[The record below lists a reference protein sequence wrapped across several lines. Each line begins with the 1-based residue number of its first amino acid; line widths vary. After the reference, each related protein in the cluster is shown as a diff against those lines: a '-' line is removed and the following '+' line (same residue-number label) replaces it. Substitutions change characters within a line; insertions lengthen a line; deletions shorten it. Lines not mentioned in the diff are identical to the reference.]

1 MMKNKIKSKKHMK
14 LEKTG
19 ENRGRKKQNL
29 PKEKIASI
37 MEEVENEMKSDKY
50 TKIINLNEENESITI
65 FNKIDDL
72 PDLPINKEIKKMT
85 MNYINGIRNTNN
97 NEKQNEKIKLKLD
110 IINSSHFI
118 KNLNKIISHLNMNE
132 NELAIFTIILD
143 KVEWKSDKKFDQWEH
158 FYNLGILTL
167 QKIFNRFQDFQNE
180 KYISWKENIKKDIN
194 DDIFNGIGLRE
205 MNSRNKELRNQREY
219 SYIDYNEIVDTIID
233 NAHLYKK
240 RKKE

>member
-14 LEKTG
+14 IDKKE

-29 PKEKIASI
+29 PKEKIAAI

-50 TKIINLNEENESITI
+50 TKIINLNEENESITL
-65 FNKIDDL
+65 FNEIDDL
-72 PDLPINKEIKKMT
+72 PDLPRNEEISKMT
-85 MNYINGIRNTNN
+85 MNYINGIRNLIK
-97 NEKQNEKIKLKLD
+97 EKQNEKTKEKLD

-118 KNLNKIISHLNMNE
+118 KNLNKIISYLNMNE
-132 NELAIFTIILD
+132 NELAVFTIILD

-158 FYNLGILTL
+158 FYYLGILTL
-167 QKIFNRFQDFQNE
+167 QKIFNRFQDFENE
-180 KYISWKENIKKDIN
+180 KYTSWIESLKKEIN

-205 MNSRNKELRNQREY
+205 MNSRNKELRIQKQDNL
-219 SYIDYNEIVDTIID
+219 IDYNEIVDTIID

>member
-72 PDLPINKEIKKMT
+72 PDLPINEEIKKMT
-85 MNYINGIRNTNN
+85 MNYINGIRNT
-97 NEKQNEKIKLKLD
+97 
-110 IINSSHFI
+110 
-118 KNLNKIISHLNMNE
+118 KNI
-132 NELAIFTIILD
+132 
-143 KVEWKSDKKFDQWEH
+143 Q
-158 FYNLGILTL
+158 TL
-167 QKIFNRFQDFQNE
+167 LVFSI
-180 KYISWKENIKKDIN
+180 YT
-194 DDIFNGIGLRE
+194 G
-205 MNSRNKELRNQREY
+205 
-219 SYIDYNEIVDTIID
+219 
-233 NAHLYKK
+233 
-240 RKKE
+240 